1 MPKLYRP
8 YKCYCYG
15 FKQFGHDLDTV
26 IRIMVTYSFRTAAN
40 RAVKFFDNLD
50 PGTYN
55 IVVEKDGEERTFKVT
70 KHKPKISV
78 LAC

>member
-1 MPKLYRP
+1 
-8 YKCYCYG
+8 
-15 FKQFGHDLDTV
+15 
-26 IRIMVTYSFRTAAN
+26 MVTYSFRTAAN